1 MKQDS
6 NSLLRGGF
14 TALRATVR
22 TPLQADPT
30 LGNWCLI
37 LAAMVFGMTI
47 GGGHARTIGASFSI
61 QSWHPV
67 TGFIPPLN
75 GADWANQFALFQQT
89 ALYQSH
95 PITLAQYKSLFWPMF
110 LDRNWGRLMSLVFL
124 LPAAW
129 FFVTGRLRGRAL
141 AWMLFIFA
149 LGAGQALF
157 GWYMVQQGLKPGVV
171 SPPPNWGGPHFLSAM
186 FIFALLLWTGLT
198 FRTPTPAPV
207 PGTKRLKPLL
217 SASVL
222 LLFATMGFGA
232 LVATSNAISVFHSF
246 PTMDGNWVPPGLL
259 GGPLWANKA
268 FVQFAHRLLAT
279 ITALTVLATAIA
291 GLRATLPP
299 ALRDLFLLLAGLVAL
314 QYLLGMTTIV
324 LGSNELGFIHELN
337 AVLLFATAIA
347 TRHALRGA
355 QGVSP

>member
-1 MKQDS
+1 MKQDK
-6 NSLLRGGF
+6 
-14 TALRATVR
+14 V
-22 TPLQADPT
+22 

-61 QSWHPV
+61 QVWHPV
-67 TGFIPPLN
+67 MGFIPPLN
-75 GADWANQFALFQQT
+75 AADWGNQFALFQQT

-110 LDRNWGRLMSLVFL
+110 FDRDWGRLMSLVFL

-129 FFVTGRLRGRAL
+129 FVATGRLRGRAL
-141 AWMLFIFA
+141 LWMLFIFA
-149 LGAGQALF
+149 LGAGQAAF
-157 GWYMVQQGLKPGVV
+157 GWYMVQQGLKPGVL
-171 SPPPNWGGPHFLSAM
+171 SPPPSWGGPHFLSAM
-186 FIFALLLWTGLT
+186 FIFAALLWTGLT
-198 FRTPTPAPV
+198 FRNPVSAPV

-217 SASVL
+217 TASVL

-246 PTMDGNWVPPGLL
+246 PTMDGHWLPPGLL
-259 GGPLWANKA
+259 DGPLWANKG
-268 FVQFAHRLLAT
+268 FVQFSHRLLAT
-279 ITALTVLATAIA
+279 ITALIVLATAIA

-324 LGSNELGFIHELN
+324 LGSNELGFFHELN

-347 TRHALRGA
+347 ARHQLRGA
-355 QGVSP
+355 EGGAKL